1 MYNIYY
7 LNFNSRFNRKVKRYD
22 IIESYQ
28 NYILGSSQKENF
40 KWNDEIKTTI
50 TANIDTI
57 PNYCIVCDENNII
70 VSRWF
75 VIDGK
80 YQRLNQYE
88 LILERDV
95 MADEY
100 YQILSMPIY
109 LKKATI
115 TSTNDPSIYIRDGNF
130 NQIKKKEIAL
140 TDSTQSPWVVGYI
153 ARDFSEAD
161 IQASFPTT
169 TEATFEVASI
179 NNWEH
184 YNKEYR
190 TDVGVTTQFT
200 LNLQLDN
207 DYAADY
213 KAKATYI
220 FTYETLKQ
228 KSEQK
233 INEFVP
239 GYIYRYS
246 TSPNV
251 ADLLRNIRGS
261 NYYQNF
267 IENYVEGLYP
277 ITNLSVLAGIDGKII
292 KDTSTDIYYRIN
304 VDYSYGGSNFLIDPS
319 AEIQGYLNS
328 NIAQPQAAGSSLS
341 GTPASD
347 TWKLSVTTRSA
358 KVNLEQIFD
367 SINVSINPDRYH
379 LEDAPYDMFCIPLAN
394 LEVRYGSV
402 TDLFVTKKE
411 VAIAA
416 ATAISTKLGAACYD
430 IQLLPYFPCQEI
442 LRESDTN
449 LRVTRGKYQLITN
462 AGGEPVSV
470 LIWARKA
477 NFNVLL
483 NRGTYRVNPQAK
495 AINKKVKYET
505 EMYRLCSPNYAAAFD
520 FNPHANNGV
529 PYYEASCSYRPF
541 QPYIHV
547 NPHFNED
554 GLYGGNYNDARG
566 LVCSGDF
573 SLAQVSDAWVN
584 YELQNKNYQQIFDR
598 QIQTL
603 ELQQKVGRTQ
613 DYAKLA
619 AGTIQGTVSGAMG
632 GSMLGGGV
640 GTAIGGAA
648 GGALSLAGGIAD
660 ININEQLR
668 RDQLS
673 AAHTYQELNLANI
686 KAIPDTITK
695 ITAYNQQN
703 KIFPFVEIYS
713 ATEEEI
719 KYFRSQL
726 KYNGMSINRIGTI
739 SEFIST
745 STSDEEEAQF
755 IQGSII
761 RVPDSMDA
769 HLAAFI
775 AEKLE
780 NGIYLV

>member
-22 IIESYQ
+22 IIEYYE
-28 NYILGSSQKENF
+28 NYIVGSSQKENF
-40 KWNDEIKTTI
+40 KWNDEINTTI

-130 NQIKKKEIAL
+130 NQIKKKEFAL

-153 ARDFSEAD
+153 ARDFGEAN

-190 TDVGVTTQFT
+190 TDVSVTTQFT
-200 LNLQLDN
+200 LNLELDN
-207 DYAADY
+207 QYAADY

-233 INEFVP
+233 ISEFVP

-277 ITNLSVLAGIDGKII
+277 VTNLSVLAGIDGKVI
-292 KDTSTDIYYRIN
+292 KDTSTGIYYRIN
-304 VDYSYGGSNFLIDPS
+304 VDYSYGGNNFLIDPS

-341 GTPASD
+341 GTAASD

-367 SINVSINPDRYH
+367 SINVSINSDRYH

-394 LEVRYGSV
+394 LEVRYGTV

-416 ATAISTKLGAACYD
+416 ATAISTKLGASCYD

-462 AGGEPVSV
+462 AGDEPVSV

-529 PYYEASCSYRPF
+529 PYYEASCSYRPY

-613 DYAKLA
+613 DYAKLL
-619 AGTIQGTVSGAMG
+619 AGTAQGTVSGAMG

-640 GTAIGGAA
+640 GMAIGGVA

-703 KIFPFVEIYS
+703 KIFPFVEVYS

-745 STSDEEEAQF
+745 SSSDEEEAQF